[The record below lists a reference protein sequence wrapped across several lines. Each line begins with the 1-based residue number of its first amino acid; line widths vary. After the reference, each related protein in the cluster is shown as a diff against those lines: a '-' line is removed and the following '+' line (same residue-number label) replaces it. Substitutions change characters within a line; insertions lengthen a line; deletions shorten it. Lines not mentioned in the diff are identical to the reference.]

1 MSGTPT
7 KPRLRARLPAVPSI
21 LCSIPFAATA
31 DRVDPDL
38 PTHRATQL
46 RAYRDQLNRIAG
58 HYQFSE
64 NEPAES
70 WDLHDVAAALVRPR
84 AFEAIH

>member
-7 KPRLRARLPAVPSI
+7 RPRLRARLPAAPSV

-31 DRVDPDL
+31 DRIDSDL
-38 PTHRATQL
+38 PFDRATQL

-58 HYQFSE
+58 HDQFSE
-64 NEPAES
+64 NEATES
-70 WDLHDVAAALVRPR
+70 GDLHDVAAALVRPR